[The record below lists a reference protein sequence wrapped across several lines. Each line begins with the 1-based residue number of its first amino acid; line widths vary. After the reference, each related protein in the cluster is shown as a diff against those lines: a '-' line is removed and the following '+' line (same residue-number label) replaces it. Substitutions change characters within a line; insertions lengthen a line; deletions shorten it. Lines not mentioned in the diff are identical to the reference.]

1 VGNQTFIEI
10 NGKKY
15 DALTGKLI
23 QDKPT
28 APVQKTTFQ
37 PQVGVVDGFTRR
49 PKPTSPRSVRHAV
62 KAPQKSQTLARSAVK
77 KPHPKTAVTTPAVS
91 PITKP
96 TLKTP
101 EVRAQRART
110 TAKSPDIQ
118 KFPHTEKPR
127 TSVVKHAH
135 ELAVQHPTQH
145 ALSAPQQQKQIAPHA
160 NHPSKKHTEAVLQ
173 AALQSATT
181 HESLHHQHAHPKKPR
196 RLTKKLGISPRVAAL
211 SSSVL
216 AFVLLAG
223 FFAVQ
228 NVPNLS
234 MRVASTRA
242 GFAAEMP
249 GYKPAGFSF
258 KGPIAYQAGRVS
270 VTFKSNT
277 DDRQFTLTQSSSN
290 WNSDALL
297 ANYVAS
303 EKKQYQTYLDKGRTL
318 YIYDNSNASW
328 VDNGIWYQI
337 EGDSSLTT
345 DQLIRI
351 ASSL

>member
-1 VGNQTFIEI
+1 
-10 NGKKY
+10 
-15 DALTGKLI
+15 
-23 QDKPT
+23 
-28 APVQKTTFQ
+28 
-37 PQVGVVDGFTRR
+37 
-49 PKPTSPRSVRHAV
+49 
-62 KAPQKSQTLARSAVK
+62 
-77 KPHPKTAVTTPAVS
+77 
-91 PITKP
+91 
-96 TLKTP
+96 
-101 EVRAQRART
+101 
-110 TAKSPDIQ
+110 
-118 KFPHTEKPR
+118 
-127 TSVVKHAH
+127 
-135 ELAVQHPTQH
+135 
-145 ALSAPQQQKQIAPHA
+145 
-160 NHPSKKHTEAVLQ
+160 
-173 AALQSATT
+173 
-181 HESLHHQHAHPKKPR
+181 
-196 RLTKKLGISPRVAAL
+196 
-211 SSSVL
+211 
-216 AFVLLAG
+216 
-223 FFAVQ
+223 
-228 NVPNLS
+228 